1 MKLKNTFQRRETKY
15 LLTYQQ
21 YEELRD
27 KMTPFMAEDQY
38 GLHTI
43 QSLYCDTRDFSL
55 IRQSI
60 EKPIY
65 KEKFRLRSYG
75 TPTADSVAFLE
86 IKKKVKKVVY
96 KRRLAIPYQMAK
108 HYLEYPQK
116 IPCKTIQEQQ
126 LMNEIQYLYAGKN
139 LEPKVLIA
147 YDRRAF
153 FSQKPELEDFRI
165 TFDFNI
171 RYRDKDLDLALGD
184 LGERIAPEIDV
195 LMEVKALGA
204 YPLWFS
210 HLLANL
216 KIYKGS
222 FSKYAQIYQRVL
234 WPKQA
239 MNVKLGGKKYV
250 V

>member
-1 MKLKNTFQRRETKY
+1 M
-15 LLTYQQ
+15 
-21 YEELRD
+21 
-27 KMTPFMAEDQY
+27 
-38 GLHTI
+38 
-43 QSLYCDTRDFSL
+43 
-55 IRQSI
+55 
-60 EKPIY
+60 
-65 KEKFRLRSYG
+65 
-75 TPTADSVAFLE
+75 
-86 IKKKVKKVVY
+86 
-96 KRRLAIPYQMAK
+96 
-108 HYLEYPQK
+108 
-116 IPCKTIQEQQ
+116 
-126 LMNEIQYLYAGKN
+126 
-139 LEPKVLIA
+139 
-147 YDRRAF
+147 
-153 FSQKPELEDFRI
+153 
-165 TFDFNI
+165 
-171 RYRDKDLDLALGD
+171 DLALGD